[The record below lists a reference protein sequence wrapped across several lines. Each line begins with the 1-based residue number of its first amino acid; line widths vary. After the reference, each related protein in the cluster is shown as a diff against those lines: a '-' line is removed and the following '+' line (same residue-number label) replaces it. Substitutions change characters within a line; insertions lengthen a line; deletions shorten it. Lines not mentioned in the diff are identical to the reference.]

1 MQIVGISLVRNE
13 DRFVRQALLNVAE
26 VCDRIVVADHLS
38 TDRTPAIL
46 EELSKRLDNLEVVR
60 ISHSAESHALV
71 EDLAGT
77 ETWVLSVDGDELYD
91 PGGLLHFRDDLERG
105 AHADVFRVRP
115 AALHCDELDDT
126 HARASGYL
134 SPPSRPLLGLF
145 NFAAID
151 QWSGVRSERLHGGDI
166 RFRRGYD
173 LDRWRH
179 LGSDP
184 GWDASPFRALHACF
198 LSRSSGEGEPPPE
211 GRANLAESG
220 AFRRGPVGTLER
232 AVRRMS
238 RRSLGTGRRGA
249 RWKAEKYRRGERLT
263 VDVSSFL
270 ARAHRDEPC

>member
-1 MQIVGISLVRNE
+1 MH
-13 DRFVRQALLNVAE
+13 D
-26 VCDRIVVADHLS
+26 
-38 TDRTPAIL
+38 
-46 EELSKRLDNLEVVR
+46 
-60 ISHSAESHALV
+60 
-71 EDLAGT
+71 
-77 ETWVLSVDGDELYD
+77 
-91 PGGLLHFRDDLERG
+91 
-105 AHADVFRVRP
+105 DVFRVRP

-126 HARASGYL
+126 RARATAISLRRVGRCWACSISPLSISG
-134 SPPSRPLLGLF
+134 PAFAPS
-145 NFAAID
+145 D
-151 QWSGVRSERLHGGDI
+151 LHGGDI
-166 RFRRGYD
+166 RFRRGFD

-184 GWDASPFRALHACF
+184 GWDTSPFRALHACF

-238 RRSLGTGRRGA
+238 GRSLGTGRRGA